1 MSASE
6 RGKPLT
12 LPNALE
18 RQILTTNRFTGSTV
32 TIEVGAT
39 DNAET
44 HTIHAE
50 VLEKQSPFWK
60 SALKK
65 CWEEGAEG
73 KIKLPED
80 DQDAVSTYLEW
91 IYSSIIET
99 NPLRNDEM
107 SVKELD
113 AEFEHLARVY
123 VFGEKIQDKE
133 FCNRTMDRILNRA
146 AGLALFSDIV
156 CCYPTTKA
164 VKIIYDGTPE
174 GSPARELCV
183 WLQSRIGLAENV
195 KSVEEGEHPDFLRDL
210 TRAMMDVRGRPQ
222 HKLHVGRRDTWYK
235 TV

>member
-1 MSASE
+1 MRSTSRPDSDH
-6 RGKPLT
+6 RG
-12 LPNALE
+12 
-18 RQILTTNRFTGSTV
+18 RFTGKTV
-32 TIEVGAT
+32 TIVVGQVDDT
-39 DNAET
+39 ET
-44 HTIHAE
+44 HTVHAGI
-50 VLEKQSPFWK
+50 LEGHSAFWK

-80 DQDAVSTYLEW
+80 DRDAVSTYLEW
-91 IYSSIIET
+91 IYSSIIEIS
-99 NPLRNDEM
+99 PLRNEDM
-107 SVKELD
+107 SAKELD

-123 VFGEKIQDKE
+123 VFGEKIQDNE
-133 FCNRTMDRILNRA
+133 FCNRTMDRILHRVT
-146 AGLALFSDIV
+146 GLALFSDVV

-183 WLQSRIGLAENV
+183 WLQTRIGSAENV
-195 KSVEEGEHPDFLRDL
+195 KSMEDGEHPDFLRDL

-222 HKLHVGRRDTWYK
+222 HKLQVGRRDTWYK